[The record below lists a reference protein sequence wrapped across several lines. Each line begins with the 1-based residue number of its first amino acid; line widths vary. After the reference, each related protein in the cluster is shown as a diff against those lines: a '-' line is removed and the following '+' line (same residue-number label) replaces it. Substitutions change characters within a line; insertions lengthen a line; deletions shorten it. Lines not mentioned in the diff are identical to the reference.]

1 MYLTAP
7 LSILQKKRGV
17 FRIFSFF
24 GQKRPDSC
32 LSFFGRQKGVY
43 MEALKQWSK
52 NPAFVFRC
60 VISLFLVISLV
71 CFFFPFATM
80 MLNSDDLAVGVLD
93 FVVEMFGGELPK
105 PRHLSGIQLIF
116 AFASGETIHKNLNI
130 GPLPCNAYI
139 LTAFLAGIAALVL
152 LWCSWKRHIFTLL
165 SSLLSF
171 VSAMSL
177 IIFIPRFVGYYTAY
191 TKNNGEA
198 FGNLFAD
205 SHMVVQAEAALIV
218 AIVFLFLAFMVT
230 FMLHFSAKSDPFFRG
245 E

>member
-1 MYLTAP
+1 MAVSFLFSKKTGGYSVFLRFLAKRD
-7 LSILQKKRGV
+7 LIVVSSIYG
-17 FRIFSFF
+17 
-24 GQKRPDSC
+24 
-32 LSFFGRQKGVY
+32 QKGVY
-43 MEALKQWSK
+43 METLKQWSK

-60 VISLFLVISLV
+60 VISLFLLISLV
-71 CFFFPFATM
+71 CFFFPFATL
-80 MLNSDDLAVGVLD
+80 MLNGDDLLVGGLE
-93 FVVEMFGGELPK
+93 FVVETIFGGEMPK

-139 LTAFLAGIAALVL
+139 LTAFLAGIAAFVL
-152 LWCSWKRHIFTLL
+152 LWCSWRRHIFTLL

-171 VSAMSL
+171 VSAICL

-191 TKNNGEA
+191 TKNGGEA

-205 SHMVVQAEAALIV
+205 SHMVVQAEAGLIV